1 MSRYFNSFMDN
12 SSEALE
18 HSWGTSPKAK
28 AREKEYNH
36 WYYQKHKDEIA
47 AIRKQRS
54 AATNSYKQAQKS
66 YNDALTYKA
75 YSDVADSMLY
85 ASGSGYPGLLNGL
98 DANSLENDKRKY
110 RILSEQSAA
119 KGREYKIQ
127 GARQKYSAKTEAKRI
142 LHDMKNPTVKD
153 LVEFYLDT
161 TVEKAKKSASKAA
174 NKAKKYATK
183 AVSNAE
189 KSAKKYATKGM
200 STAKKYA
207 TEAMST
213 AEKAAKKYATKGMS
227 TAKKYA
233 TKGMSTAEKYAT
245 KAVSNAEKSARKA
258 KKYATKTIKSAANKA
273 KKYVKE

>member
-18 HSWGTSPKAK
+18 HSWGTSPRAK

-54 AATNSYKQAQKS
+54 AATNSYKQAEKS
-66 YNDALTYKA
+66 KYDALTYKS
-75 YSDVADSMLY
+75 YSDVADSILD
-85 ASGSGYPGLLNGL
+85 ASSGYPGLLNGL
-98 DANSLENDKRKY
+98 DANSLENDNRKY

-119 KGREYKIQ
+119 KSRELRIQ
-127 GARQKYSAKTEAKRI
+127 GARQKYSAKVEAKRI
-142 LHDMKNPTVKD
+142 LKGLKNPKVRD

-161 TVEKAKKSASKAA
+161 TFVKAKKSASKAA

-183 AVSNAE
+183 AMFTAEKYAPKVISTAE
-189 KSAKKYATKGM
+189 KSARK
-200 STAKKYA
+200 AKKYA

-213 AEKAAKKYATKGMS
+213 AEKSARKAKKYATEAMS
-227 TAKKYA
+227 T
-233 TKGMSTAEKYAT
+233 
-245 KAVSNAEKSARKA
+245 AEKSARKA
-258 KKYATKTIKSAANKA
+258 KKYATKTIKSI
-273 KKYVKE
+273 VR

>member
-1 MSRYFNSFMDN
+1 MSRYFNSFMDD

-47 AIRKQRS
+47 AVRKQRS
-54 AATNSYKQAQKS
+54 AATNSYKQAEKS
-66 YNDALTYKA
+66 HNDALTYKA
-75 YSDVADSMLY
+75 YSDVADSILY
-85 ASGSGYPGLLNGL
+85 ASGASGYPGLLNGL

-119 KGREYKIQ
+119 KSRELRIQ
-127 GARQKYSAKTEAKRI
+127 GARQKYSAKTEAERI
-142 LHDMKNPTVKD
+142 LHDMKNPTARD

-183 AVSNAE
+183 A
-189 KSAKKYATKGM
+189 
-200 STAKKYA
+200 
-207 TEAMST
+207 
-213 AEKAAKKYATKGMS
+213 
-227 TAKKYA
+227 
-233 TKGMSTAEKYAT
+233 MSTAEKYAT
-245 KAVSNAEKSARKA
+245 KAISNAEKSARKA
-258 KKYATKTIKSAANKA
+258 KKYATKTIKS
-273 KKYVKE
+273 VVR

>member
-1 MSRYFNSFMDN
+1 MSRYFNSFMDD

-47 AIRKQRS
+47 AIRNQRS
-54 AATNSYKQAQKS
+54 AATNSYKQAEK
-66 YNDALTYKA
+66 YRNDALTYKS
-75 YSDVADSMLY
+75 YSDVADSILD
-85 ASGSGYPGLLNGL
+85 AGSVYPGLLNGL
-98 DANSLENDKRKY
+98 DANSLENDNRKY

-119 KGREYKIQ
+119 KSRELRIQ
-127 GARQKYSAKTEAKRI
+127 GARQKYSAKVEAKRI
-142 LHDMKNPTVKD
+142 FQGLKNPKVRD

-161 TVEKAKKSASKAA
+161 TVEKAKKSANKAA

-200 STAKKYA
+200 STA
-207 TEAMST
+207 
-213 AEKAAKKYATKGMS
+213 EKAAKKAKKYATKGMS
-227 TAKKYA
+227 TAEKYA
-233 TKGMSTAEKYAT
+233 TEAMSTAEKYAT

-258 KKYATKTIKSAANKA
+258 KKYATKTIKSVANNA
-273 KKYVKE
+273 KK

>member
-1 MSRYFNSFMDN
+1 MSRYFNSFMDD

-47 AIRKQRS
+47 AVRKQRS
-54 AATNSYKQAQKS
+54 ASTNSYKQAEKS
-66 YNDALTYKA
+66 YNDALAYKA
-75 YSDVADSMLY
+75 YSDVADSILY
-85 ASGSGYPGLLNGL
+85 TSGYPGLLDGL

-119 KGREYKIQ
+119 KSRELRRQ
-127 GARQKYSAKTEAKRI
+127 GARQKASAKSEAEKI
-142 LHDMKNPTVKD
+142 LRGLKNPTVKD

-161 TVEKAKKSASKAA
+161 TVVKAKKS
-174 NKAKKYATK
+174 
-183 AVSNAE
+183 VS
-189 KSAKKYATKGM
+189 
-200 STAKKYA
+200 
-207 TEAMST
+207 
-213 AEKAAKKYATKGMS
+213 KAAKK
-227 TAKKYA
+227 AKKYA

-245 KAVSNAEKSARKA
+245 KGMSTA
-258 KKYATKTIKSAANKA
+258 KKYATKTVKSVANKA